1 MNTNKIS
8 YLVIALLL
16 IPLFSQAELKS
27 GYFEGKAVLSNQDEE
42 QEEEQEDED
51 VQIFVNVTEED
62 PAFAFGL
69 IILKGEKASAYRIEE
84 LEDGTQSW
92 IALFQSGDH
101 YLRVKDDFLP
111 LFKGYGTR
119 NEKKRLTLRLVTQG
133 ASSAFGGI
141 KEIHAKQ
148 VYKKEWL
155 AFSDPKVGFPM
166 EFTDVE
172 KESHGVL
179 DRSQHLS
186 HFRGLLAFDGGVSL
200 EGNFSLTAG
209 TPYLAAVRSQVLN
222 PENLSGWSQA
232 REMLGVAA
240 LIFHKGKKGRFLGLR
255 NENPKYELMFIRLSG
270 NGNGDFEKISLF
282 KEMESE

>member
-16 IPLFSQAELKS
+16 IPLFLQAELKS
-27 GYFEGKAVLSNQDEE
+27 GYFEGKTKLSHQ
-42 QEEEQEDED
+42 QEDEEED
-51 VQIFVNVTEED
+51 IEIFIHVTEED

-69 IILKGEKASAYRIEE
+69 LILKGEGEASVYRIEE

-92 IALFQSGDH
+92 ITLFQSDDH

-111 LFKGYGTR
+111 SFKGYGTR
-119 NEKKRLTLRLVTQG
+119 HEKGRLLLRLVAQG
-133 ASSAFGGI
+133 SAFRGI

-155 AFSDPKVGFPM
+155 ALSDPKVGPSI
-166 EFTDVE
+166 EFTGEDDE

-179 DRSQHLS
+179 EGKN
-186 HFRGLLAFDGGVSL
+186 FRGVLTFNNRSL
-200 EGNFSLTAG
+200 EGNFSLTAI
-209 TPYLAAVRSQVLN
+209 TSHLAAVRSQVLN

-232 REMLGVAA
+232 RETLGVTA

-255 NENPKYELMFIRLSG
+255 NENPKYELMFIRLPG
-270 NGNGDFEKISLF
+270 NEKTSLF
-282 KEMESE
+282 KEVEDK

>member
-27 GYFEGKAVLSNQDEE
+27 GYFEGKATLSNQDEE
-42 QEEEQEDED
+42 QEEQEDKDED

-69 IILKGEKASAYRIEE
+69 LILKGEKASAYRIEE

-92 IALFQSGDH
+92 IALFQAGDH

-119 NEKKRLTLRLVTQG
+119 NEKKRLILRLVTQG

-155 AFSDPKVGFPM
+155 ALSDPKVKFPM
-166 EFTDVE
+166 EFTCNDD

-186 HFRGLLAFDGGVSL
+186 HFRGLLAFDSISL
-200 EGNFSLTAG
+200 EGNFSLTAV

-232 REMLGVAA
+232 REMLGVSA

-255 NENPKYELMFIRLSG
+255 NQNPQYELIFIRLPG
-270 NGNGDFEKISLF
+270 NEKISLF